1 MALYSMLV
9 RSYRAVL
16 SSTKEAVIRA
26 MMGVLIFLGYVLLSL
41 FMYAIMRRVMVPQK
55 LHIKPVHLYFHPE
68 CQTVGGAADCPFPKA
83 EFLLTMD
90 KRSASIFKMSLTVYP
105 LPPSLFSLSL
115 LSPCFSLSLL
125 PSSSYP
131 QLLSSGQ
138 YYHISLQ
145 LQAPESPVNA
155 EVGVFMVNIT
165 LYTTGQQFLS
175 TSARP
180 AMVKYKS
187 FLLRTL
193 STIVFAVP
201 LLLGVWSQEQ
211 ELNVPLYEAYYEPYG
226 DGTISATVSVLNPH
240 VQLYSSTLT
249 IDANF
254 GGLTYYLY
262 QWPVTMTVIVVV
274 SIFISLC
281 TCTLVLWVRDVLRDF
296 DTRRRTRTAALQRR
310 QGGGG
315 VVGSG
320 TGVRVQTQLP
330 GGAGGGGGTSV
341 ANAGVHR
348 RPVVIPRPPH
358 SGGSSG
364 TPISGLPPYTPR
376 GVGGGAGDERATPT
390 PSELS
395 ESTGV
400 GVEDVTTSSQI
411 AGSVQSE
418 MSSVAGDTDT
428 EGDTAAGGGGGGL
441 HNILHTLRSLESD
454 LEEGERTGDGGGTG
468 DAVRRR
474 VVDS

>member
-9 RSYRAVL
+9 RSYHAVL

-41 FMYAIMRRVMVPQK
+41 FVYAIMRRVMVPQK

-68 CQTVGGAADCPFPKA
+68 CQTVGGAADSPFPKA
-83 EFLLTMD
+83 EFLLNNGQ
-90 KRSASIFKMSLTVYP
+90 K
-105 LPPSLFSLSL
+105 
-115 LSPCFSLSLL
+115 
-125 PSSSYP
+125 
-131 QLLSSGQ
+131 LLSSGQ

-145 LQAPESPVNA
+145 LQAPESPVNEA
-155 EVGVFMVNIT
+155 VGVFMVNIT

-187 FLLRTL
+187 FMLQTL

-211 ELNVPLYEAYYEPYG
+211 EINVPLYEAYYEPYG

-240 VQLYSSTLT
+240 IQLYSATLT

-254 GGLTYYLY
+254 GGFTYYLY

-296 DTRRRTRTAALQRR
+296 DARRGRRTAAPQRR

-320 TGVRVQTQLP
+320 TGVRVQTQLAV
-330 GGAGGGGGTSV
+330 GAGGGGGTSV

-358 SGGSSG
+358 SGGSGG

-376 GVGGGAGDERATPT
+376 GVGGGARDERATPT

-411 AGSVQSE
+411 GEFSQYF
-418 MSSVAGDTDT
+418 
-428 EGDTAAGGGGGGL
+428 
-441 HNILHTLRSLESD
+441 SLCIYII
-454 LEEGERTGDGGGTG
+454 
-468 DAVRRR
+468 VHC
-474 VVDS
+474 